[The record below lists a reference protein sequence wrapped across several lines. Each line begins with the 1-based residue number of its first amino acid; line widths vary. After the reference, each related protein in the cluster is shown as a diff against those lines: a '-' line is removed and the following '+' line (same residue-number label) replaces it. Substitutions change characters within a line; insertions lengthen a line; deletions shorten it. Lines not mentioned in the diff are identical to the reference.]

1 MMWFGRKEK
10 EKSRTIAKERI
21 QSTLLSDHT
30 DCTPEILEQIERE
43 IFQIVR
49 RYFDIKPEE
58 LHVRLE
64 IVKNQK

>member
-1 MMWFGRKEK
+1 MWWNQKKEARSK
-10 EKSRTIAKERI
+10 TIAKERI
-21 QSTLLSDHT
+21 QSTLISDHT
-30 DCTPEILEQIERE
+30 DCTPEVQEQIEKD
-43 IFQIVR
+43 IFQVVR

>member
-1 MMWFGRKEK
+1 MMWRTHRE
-10 EKSRTIAKERI
+10 EKSRGIAKERI
-21 QSTLLSDHT
+21 QSTLLSDRT
-30 DCTPEILEQIERE
+30 DCTPEMLEQIDRE
-43 IFQIVR
+43 IFQVVR

>member
-1 MMWFGRKEK
+1 MWWNQKKEARSK
-10 EKSRTIAKERI
+10 TIAKERI
-21 QSTLLSDHT
+21 QSTLISDHT
-30 DCTPEILEQIERE
+30 DCTPELLEQIEKD
-43 IFQIVR
+43 IFQVVR

>member
-1 MMWFGRKEK
+1 MMWMSGREEK
-10 EKSRTIAKERI
+10 RSRAIAKERI
-21 QSTLLSDHT
+21 QSTLISDHT
-30 DCTPEILEQIERE
+30 DCTPEILEQIEKE
-43 IFQIVR
+43 IFQVVR

>member
-1 MMWFGRKEK
+1 MWWNQKKEARSK
-10 EKSRTIAKERI
+10 TIAKERI
-21 QSTLLSDHT
+21 QSTLISDHT
-30 DCTPEILEQIERE
+30 DCTPEVLEQIEKD
-43 IFQIVR
+43 IFQVVR

>member
-1 MMWFGRKEK
+1 MWWNQKKEARLK
-10 EKSRTIAKERI
+10 TIAKERI
-21 QSTLLSDHT
+21 QSTLISDHT
-30 DCTPEILEQIERE
+30 DCTPEVLEQIEKD
-43 IFQIVR
+43 IFQVVR

>member
-1 MMWFGRKEK
+1 MWWNQKIEARSK
-10 EKSRTIAKERI
+10 TIAKERI
-21 QSTLLSDHT
+21 QSTLISDHT
-30 DCTPEILEQIERE
+30 DCTPEVLEQIEKD
-43 IFQIVR
+43 IFQVVR

>member
-1 MMWFGRKEK
+1 MWWTQKKEARSK
-10 EKSRTIAKERI
+10 TIAKERI
-21 QSTLLSDHT
+21 QSTLISDHT
-30 DCTPEILEQIERE
+30 DCTPEVLEQIEKD
-43 IFQIVR
+43 IFQVVR

>member
-1 MMWFGRKEK
+1 MMWRNRKK
-10 EKSRTIAKERI
+10 ETKSKTIAKERI
-21 QSTLLSDHT
+21 QSTLISDHT
-30 DCTPEILEQIERE
+30 DCTPEILEQIEKD
-43 IFQIVR
+43 IFQVIR

>member
-1 MMWFGRKEK
+1 MWGGCREEK
-10 EKSRTIAKERI
+10 RSRGIAKQRI

-30 DCTPEILEQIERE
+30 DCTPEILEQIDKE
-43 IFQIVR
+43 IFQVVR
-49 RYFDIKPEE
+49 RYFDIRPEE

>member
-1 MMWFGRKEK
+1 MWRNRKK
-10 EKSRTIAKERI
+10 ETKSKTIAKERI
-21 QSTLLSDHT
+21 QSTLISDHT
-30 DCTPEILEQIERE
+30 DCTPEILEQIEKD
-43 IFQIVR
+43 IFQVIR

>member
-1 MMWFGRKEK
+1 MWRNRKK
-10 EKSRTIAKERI
+10 ETKSKTIAKERI
-21 QSTLLSDHT
+21 QSTLISDHT
-30 DCTPEILEQIERE
+30 DCTPEILEQIEKD
-43 IFQIVR
+43 IFQVVR